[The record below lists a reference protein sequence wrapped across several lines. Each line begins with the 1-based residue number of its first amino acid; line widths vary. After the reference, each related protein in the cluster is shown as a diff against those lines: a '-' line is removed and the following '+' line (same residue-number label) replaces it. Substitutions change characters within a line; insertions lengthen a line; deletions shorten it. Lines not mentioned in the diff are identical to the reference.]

1 MRQFLRVIIGMIGAA
16 VGVSLAVI
24 LTNVGVIEEANK
36 ALTFGS
42 LIAGGLV
49 GFLLFFALSEWVIS
63 KLSKLYDNVFSSIQ
77 TVSLSQIVL
86 RTIGLVV
93 GLIIAGLVSSP
104 VLQLSIS
111 RLGNVIGVLIAVV
124 LYIMLGLFGM
134 RTAAFYHDDIMRGL
148 SHLSE
153 ALGRNEHG
161 KSAERETK
169 REKIKAEKARSEQML
184 VHSAPK
190 ILDTSVIIDGRVF
203 EVLKTGFLEGPLVI
217 SHYVLE
223 ELQHIS
229 DSADPLK
236 RERGRRG
243 LDQIQELQQQKD
255 IVVEVDN
262 RLIDRSEEV
271 DIKLLLLTKEREG
284 YLVTNDF
291 NLNKVAT
298 VQGVRVL
305 NVNALANALRPVV
318 IPGERLDVDIIKEG
332 KEVGQGLGYLEDG
345 TMIVVENGADA
356 IGEHVDTVVTSVLQ
370 TAAGK
375 MIFTRID
382 EEA

>member
-1 MRQFLRVIIGMIGAA
+1 MRVIIGMIGAA
-16 VGVSLAVI
+16 IGVSVAVI
-24 LTNVGVIEEANK
+24 LTTFGIIPEANK
-36 ALTFGS
+36 AMTLGG

-49 GFLLFFALSEWVIS
+49 GFFLFFALSEWILES
-63 KLSKLYDNVFSSIQ
+63 LRRLFDNVFNSIQ
-77 TVSLSQIVL
+77 SVPLSQIVL

-93 GLIIAGLVSSP
+93 GFLIASLVSSP

-111 RLGNVIGVLIAVV
+111 RLGNVIGVLIAIV
-124 LYIMLGLFGM
+124 LYILLGFFGM
-134 RTAAFYHDDIMRGL
+134 RLTSFYHDDIMRAVGQLRGAVERGEGKL
-148 SHLSE
+148 S
-153 ALGRNEHG
+153 
-161 KSAERETK
+161 KVEREAT
-169 REKIKAEKARSEQML
+169 REKKKAEKARAAGT
-184 VHSAPK
+184 VRAVPK
-190 ILDTSVIIDGRVF
+190 ILDTSVIIDGRIF
-203 EVLKTGFLEGPLVI
+203 EVLETGFLEGPLVV

-243 LDQIQELQQQKD
+243 LDQIHEWQKQKD
-255 IVVEVDN
+255 IAVEVDN
-262 RLIDRSEEV
+262 TIIDKATEV
-271 DIKLLLLTKEREG
+271 DMQLLLLTKERDG
-284 YLVTNDF
+284 FLVTNDY

-318 IPGERLDVDIIKEG
+318 IPGERLEVDIIKEG
-332 KEVGQGLGYLEDG
+332 KEPGQGLGYLEDG

-356 IGEHVDTVVTSVLQ
+356 IGAHADTVVTSVLQ

-382 EEA
+382 ARD